1 MAVWFL
7 IYKTLYSQSGKA
19 LNGNFYSQSF
29 RFQLYNYDTAPT
41 PMKSFQLGEVS
52 FTTIQI
58 LILIRKRIFR
68 FFAKIQK
75 RRWVL
80 CIISKTGYFGYMNRS
95 VSFRIPKQWILPA
108 LTWNNFNTNINC
120 FTLIIFM
127 AILNPRH
134 GLNNRFYP
142 FYRHGKIAMQTGPA
156 LTVLVYKDK
165 TAKQLRRRV
174 LQDFIFPVASLFA
187 RPLWP
192 V

>member
-52 FTTIQI
+52 LITTIQI

-75 RRWVL
+75 RR
-80 CIISKTGYFGYMNRS
+80 
-95 VSFRIPKQWILPA
+95 
-108 LTWNNFNTNINC
+108 
-120 FTLIIFM
+120 
-127 AILNPRH
+127 
-134 GLNNRFYP
+134 
-142 FYRHGKIAMQTGPA
+142 
-156 LTVLVYKDK
+156 
-165 TAKQLRRRV
+165 
-174 LQDFIFPVASLFA
+174 
-187 RPLWP
+187 
-192 V
+192 